1 LFSHDFTFVTET
13 LAMRSP
19 AKSKEHLLPGEDA
32 ADRIV
37 HELAGNEPAARLL
50 GSTGGSQ
57 PAIVDLRQLSC
68 VLAHE
73 LRQPLFTISMAN
85 ENMRLML
92 ECAER
97 DEEGMRQA
105 VLRIAEQ
112 VERAQAIIEQTLSST
127 KAQHPPRDSA
137 DIVDVAR
144 RSADLIADL
153 PQADD
158 VEFLWQLPEE
168 RMLVG
173 VSRVELEQ
181 LFVNLLRNA
190 VESIADRRRSGWHGS
205 GRVIITVQ
213 AIGGEVRCVLLD
225 NGAGVL
231 PSTLKAVFDP
241 FFTTKGSG
249 GAGLGLHICR
259 QIVSDA
265 GGTIQLRPGRMEGA
279 QVELRLSRVAYG
291 TA

>member
-1 LFSHDFTFVTET
+1 
-13 LAMRSP
+13 MRSP
-19 AKSKEHLLPGEDA
+19 AKSKEHLSPGEDA
-32 ADRIV
+32 VDRIV

-50 GSTGGSQ
+50 GSTGASQ

-92 ECAER
+92 GSAER
-97 DEEGMRQA
+97 DEERMRQT

-112 VERAQAIIEQTLSST
+112 VQRAQAIIEQTLSST
-127 KAQHPPRDSA
+127 KAQHAPRDSA

-205 GRVIITVQ
+205 GRVTIAVQ
-213 AIGGEVRCVLLD
+213 AIGGDVRCVLLD